1 MSSMFAK
8 IDVPNLVAY
17 LNRTPIFWV
26 VCDLVW
32 LQERWSLQ
40 KNVKVKA
47 QICCFLRTPI
57 IWDIH
62 MNSKNDEE
70 GGDGL
75 DVDFANAFVPIAC
88 LMS

>member
-1 MSSMFAK
+1 
-8 IDVPNLVAY
+8 
-17 LNRTPIFWV
+17 
-26 VCDLVW
+26 
-32 LQERWSLQ
+32 
-40 KNVKVKA
+40 
-47 QICCFLRTPI
+47 
-57 IWDIH
+57 